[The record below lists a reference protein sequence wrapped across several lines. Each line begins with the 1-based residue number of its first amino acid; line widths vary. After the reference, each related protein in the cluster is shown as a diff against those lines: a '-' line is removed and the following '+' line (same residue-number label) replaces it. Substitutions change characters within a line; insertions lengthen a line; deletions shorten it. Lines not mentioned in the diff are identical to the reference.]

1 MRKVPKPGDRV
12 VVPAGGREVEG
23 IVTYV
28 SPIFDPP
35 HVQVEYRTDEED
47 ESATSR
53 NLFPIDMIRPAP
65 ARAA

>member
-12 VVPAGGREVEG
+12 IVPVGRFEVEG

-35 HVQVEYRTDEED
+35 QVQVEYSTDEEED
-47 ESATSR
+47 DRAR
-53 NLFPIDMIRPAP
+53 NMFPIDMIRPAP

>member
-12 VVPAGGREVEG
+12 IVPAGGREVEG

-35 HVQVEYRTDEED
+35 HVQVEYRTDDED
-47 ESATSR
+47 DEPAR
-53 NLFPIDMIRPAP
+53 NLYSIERIRPAP